1 MYKNILLFIVFS
13 FLINWTISLQM
24 LNQSSKEKSIKFIA
38 IALALVMGTTAGFII
53 SLIL

>member
-24 LNQSSKEKSIKFIA
+24 LNQSSKQKSIKFTA
-38 IALALVMGTTAGFII
+38 IALALTTGTIAGFII